1 MTHRLS
7 GRRAERPAPR
17 SGAGPMA
24 APPTSRW
31 SVLAVIGAAQLMV
44 VLDITIVNIALPS
57 AQDELGFDIA
67 SRQWVITAYS
77 LAFGSLLLLGGRLS
91 DRVGVR
97 RTLVIG
103 LIGFAA
109 ASALGGA
116 AGGFAVLIAARA
128 AQGVF
133 AAVLAPAALS
143 TLNITFTDPDDR
155 AKAFAVFSAIAASG
169 AVLGLLLGGAV
180 TEWLSWRWCLYI
192 NMALAL
198 PAALGAIFFVR
209 AAPSQSRVGLDWPG
223 AVTASA
229 GLFCLVYGL
238 STAESDGW
246 SAPLTVV
253 MLSASAVLIVA
264 FVVLEMRVPAPL
276 LPLQIVT
283 DRNRGGAY
291 LTIAVTFCAMFAAF
305 LFLTYFMQRDLRY
318 SPLATGVAFLPMA
331 AGIGLA
337 AGLANTV
344 LMRRYGPR
352 PLIPTGM
359 LLAAAGMAWLG
370 QLGVDATYTRDIL
383 GPIVLLGVGMGMA
396 FSPAVATATSGV
408 ATQDAGV
415 ASAMVNTSQQI
426 GGTIGTA
433 ALSTIFTTALARY
446 MDNHQPPTSAVAAA
460 GAIHGY
466 TVAFH
471 TASALFVAGAI
482 LTALILRGGRLQDG
496 DTAREAVSDSPRIV

>member
-1 MTHRLS
+1 
-7 GRRAERPAPR
+7 
-17 SGAGPMA
+17 
-24 APPTSRW
+24 
-31 SVLAVIGAAQLMV
+31 MV

-77 LAFGSLLLLGGRLS
+77 LAFGTLLLLGGRLS

-97 RTLVIG
+97 RTLIIG
-103 LIGFAA
+103 LLGFAA
-109 ASALGGA
+109 ASAVGGA
-116 AGGFAVLIAARA
+116 AGGFAILIAARA

-133 AAVLAPAALS
+133 AAILAPAALS

-169 AVLGLLLGGAV
+169 AVLGLLLGGAM

-192 NMALAL
+192 NMAFAV
-198 PAALGAIFFVR
+198 PAALGAYLVVTASAPRQGR
-209 AAPSQSRVGLDWPG
+209 AGLDWPG
-223 AVTASA
+223 AVTASG

-238 STAESDGW
+238 SRAESDGW
-246 SAPLTVV
+246 SAPLTVI
-253 MLSASAVLIVA
+253 LLAASAVLISL
-264 FVVLEMRVPAPL
+264 FVVAEMRAPAPL
-276 LPLQIVT
+276 LPLRIVA

-337 AGLANTV
+337 AGLANTRLV
-344 LMRRYGPR
+344 PHVGPR

-359 LLAAAGMAWLG
+359 TLAAAGMAWLG
-370 QLGVDATYTRDIL
+370 QLGVDATYTHDIL

-408 ATQDAGV
+408 ATRDAGI

-426 GGTIGTA
+426 GGTVGTA
-433 ALSTIFTTALARY
+433 ALSTVFTAALARY
-446 MDNHQPPTSAVAAA
+446 IDNHQPPTPSVAAA

-466 TVAFH
+466 TVAFQI
-471 TASALFVAGAI
+471 ASGLFLGGAI
-482 LTALILRGGRLQDG
+482 LTALILRSGRLQG
-496 DTAREAVSDSPRIV
+496 DDAAAA

>member
-1 MTHRLS
+1 MSYRVI
-7 GRRAERPAPR
+7 GRHEEGPAPQSV
-17 SGAGPMA
+17 SGP
-24 APPTSRW
+24 APRW
-31 SVLAVIGAAQLMV
+31 SVLAVIGVAQLMV

-57 AQDELGFDIA
+57 AQDELGFDVA

-97 RTLVIG
+97 RTLIIG

-109 ASALGGA
+109 ASAVGGA
-116 AGGFAVLIAARA
+116 AGGFAILVAARA

-133 AAVLAPAALS
+133 AAILAPAALS

-169 AVLGLLLGGAV
+169 AVVGLLLGGAM

-198 PAALGAIFFVR
+198 PAALGALYVVT
-209 AAPSQSRVGLDWPG
+209 AAPTQRRIRLDWPG
-223 AVTASA
+223 AVAATG

-238 STAESDGW
+238 ATAETDGW

-253 MLSASAVLIVA
+253 MLGASAVLVGA
-264 FVVLEMRVPAPL
+264 FVIVETQVSAPL
-276 LPLQIVT
+276 LPLAIVA
-283 DRNRGGAY
+283 DRNGGGAY

-305 LFLTYFMQRDLRY
+305 LFLTYFMQRDLGY

-337 AGLANTV
+337 AGLANTF
-344 LMRRYGPR
+344 LMRQLGPR
-352 PLIPTGM
+352 PIIPTGM
-359 LLAAAGMAWLG
+359 FVAAAGMAWLG
-370 QLGVDATYTRDIL
+370 ELDVDATYRHDIL
-383 GPIVLLGVGMGMA
+383 GPIVLLGIGMGMA

-408 ATQDAGV
+408 AARDAGV

-426 GGTIGTA
+426 GGTVGTA

-446 MDNHQPPTSAVAAA
+446 IDDHRPPTPGVAAA

-471 TASALFVAGAI
+471 IAGALFLTGAI
-482 LTALILRGGRLQDG
+482 LTALILRSGRLPSDAAPSRG
-496 DTAREAVSDSPRIV
+496 LTDT

>member
-1 MTHRLS
+1 M
-7 GRRAERPAPR
+7 
-17 SGAGPMA
+17 MA
-24 APPTSRW
+24 TSEPRW
-31 SVLAVIGAAQLMV
+31 SVLGVIGVAQLMV

-57 AQDELGFDIA
+57 AQDELGFDVA

-97 RTLVIG
+97 RTLMIG
-103 LIGFAA
+103 LLGFAA
-109 ASALGGA
+109 ASMLGGV
-116 AGGFAVLIAARA
+116 AGGFAVLVAARA

-143 TLNITFTDPDDR
+143 TLNLTFTDPDGR

-180 TEWLSWRWCLYI
+180 TQWLSWRWCLYI
-192 NMALAL
+192 NMVFAV
-198 PAALGAIFFVR
+198 PAALGAFFLVKPPGPR
-209 AAPSQSRVGLDWPG
+209 HDRIRLDWWG
-223 AVTASA
+223 ASTASA

-238 STAESDGW
+238 SRAESQGW
-246 SAPLTVV
+246 RAPLTVG
-253 MLSASAVLIVA
+253 LLAASAALVSVFIVA
-264 FVVLEMRVPAPL
+264 ELRVSAPL
-276 LPLQIVT
+276 LPLRIVA

-337 AGLANTV
+337 AGVANTRLV
-344 LMRRYGPR
+344 PRIGPR

-359 LLAAAGMAWLG
+359 ALAAGGMAWLG
-370 QLGVDATYTRDIL
+370 HLDVDATYTHDVL
-383 GPIVLLGVGMGMA
+383 GPIVVLGVGMGLA

-408 ATQDAGV
+408 DARDAGV

-433 ALSTIFTTALARY
+433 ALSTIFAAALTRY
-446 MDNHQPPTSAVAAA
+446 LDSHQPTTPGVAAA
-460 GAIHGY
+460 AAIHGY

-471 TASALFVAGAI
+471 IASGLFVVGAVLTAAI
-482 LTALILRGGRLQDG
+482 LRSGRLAG
-496 DTAREAVSDSPRIV
+496 DAHPS

>member
-1 MTHRLS
+1 
-7 GRRAERPAPR
+7 
-17 SGAGPMA
+17 
-24 APPTSRW
+24 
-31 SVLAVIGAAQLMV
+31 MV

-97 RTLVIG
+97 RTLIIG

-116 AGGFAVLIAARA
+116 AGGFAILIAARA

-133 AAVLAPAALS
+133 AAILAPAALS

-169 AVLGLLLGGAV
+169 AVIGLLLGGAV

-198 PAALGAIFFVR
+198 PAALGALLVVR
-209 AAPSQSRVGLDWPG
+209 AAPTQSRVGLDWPG
-223 AVTASA
+223 AVTASG

-238 STAESDGW
+238 SNAESDGW

-253 MLSASAVLIVA
+253 MLAASAVLIGA
-264 FVVLEMRVPAPL
+264 FVVVEMRVPAPL
-276 LPLQIVT
+276 LPLQIVA

-337 AGLANTV
+337 AALANTV
-344 LMRRYGPR
+344 LMRRVGPR
-352 PLIPTGM
+352 PIIPTGM
-359 LLAAAGMAWLG
+359 VVAAAGMAWLG
-370 QLGVDATYTRDIL
+370 RLGVDATYTRDIL
-383 GPIVLLGVGMGMA
+383 GPIVLLGIGMGLA

-408 ATQDAGV
+408 ATRDAGV

-426 GGTIGTA
+426 GGTVGTA

-446 MDNHQPPTSAVAAA
+446 IDNHRPPTPSC
-460 GAIHGY
+460 
-466 TVAFH
+466 
-471 TASALFVAGAI
+471 
-482 LTALILRGGRLQDG
+482 RGGWGHPRVLRRVPYRSG
-496 DTAREAVSDSPRIV
+496 AVPCWGHSDRTDLAQRKATE